1 MMNAKLWILLAVA
14 VLLVLTSGFTYF
26 AGISYIPAALMFI
39 AALVVLGVSMS
50 FEDVLLRKYDTPHV
64 DDSHPP
70 ALIFL
75 RATRA
80 VVLLTMAVLVF
91 VMVQGAADR

>member
-1 MMNAKLWILLAVA
+1 MNARLWTLLAVA
-14 VLLVLTSGFTYF
+14 VLLVLASGVTFF
-26 AGISYIPAALMFI
+26 AGIGYLPAALMFI
-39 AALVVLGVSMS
+39 AALVVLGVSML

-75 RATRA
+75 RAMRT
-80 VVLLTMAVLVF
+80 VVLITMAVLVF
-91 VMVQGAADR
+91 VMV